1 MFEPAHLDLEY
12 VSLFKKVTGDGP
24 LDGEDSAKWMIA
36 VSRLGKP
43 ACELPL
49 RKLLEVRN
57 SILKKGVNGIRKMNN
72 LFQLKFLVKGII
84 TYEK

>member
-1 MFEPAHLDLEY
+1 MVHWLE
-12 VSLFKKVTGDGP
+12 KTA
-24 LDGEDSAKWMIA
+24 SAKERMTAFI
-36 VSRLGKP
+36 RLGKP
-43 ACELPL
+43 ARELPP

-57 SILKKGVNGIRKMNN
+57 SRLKKEFNSIRKMNN

>member
-1 MFEPAHLDLEY
+1 
-12 VSLFKKVTGDGP
+12 
-24 LDGEDSAKWMIA
+24 MIA

-43 ACELPL
+43 AYELPP

-57 SILKKGVNGIRKMNN
+57 SRLKKGFNRIRKMNN